1 MTQFT
6 SLFAFHA
13 SRRSRRFFPSSVAAL
28 LFGALFFNS
37 LAALAPSAAR
47 GGVTTVVKPP
57 PLTDEQRVQLRN
69 LTLDRAVALAV
80 QRNPDVLRQLQEIQR
95 AKGIYITARADAIPH
110 IVANATYS
118 GQQRRLVSEGGG
130 GSVFGNIG
138 SVFPVVPGQTSG
150 QLYDSAGNPVT
161 TSPGGA
167 PFNFANLFGG
177 GSNTETPTQNYT
189 IQLQA
194 TQYIFT
200 SGRITH
206 QIRAAQFNEGAQYF
220 ALREVVDQTILNVR
234 TGFYQVL
241 LNEALIKIQEENV
254 VLLENQLRDQQ
265 NRFAAGTVPRFNVL
279 QAEVQ
284 LANQRPQLITARNN
298 FSLSKLNLARL
309 IGVDS
314 PPENGRIADFNV
326 VGTLAYEPRDFNVDQ
341 SVAAAIANRS
351 VLKQNRLNVLAGN
364 ENIKVALSA
373 YGPTVQ
379 ANVGVEQR
387 NQRTTDDIGKGIN
400 GWFFGATATW
410 NIFDGLAAYGQY
422 KQQRATRNEALIA
435 YDDAVRQ
442 VTINVQNSI
451 LNVRQ
456 SKELIASQVLNVSQA
471 EEAVRLAQARL
482 SAGAGTQLDVLNA
495 QVQLLQAQTTELQ
508 ARFSYVSNIATYE
521 QSTGTS
527 TVYQD
532 NFVDP
537 LTRRGAF
544 PPVPTSGRTTVTVRP
559 GDTPSVALKKQTPQR
574 RATGRPAP
582 PAPPK
587 SDAERAGIPR
597 PAISQPLDL
606 PVRTNDE
613 LNFGRNPAADG
624 PAHDNLS
631 KIIRGND

>member
-1 MTQFT
+1 MT
-6 SLFAFHA
+6 FAF
-13 SRRSRRFFPSSVAAL
+13 SRSLSFRRRGAFQNAVVAL
-28 LFGALFFNS
+28 LI
-37 LAALAPSAAR
+37 
-47 GGVTTVVKPP
+47 GGVLCNAGASQNLRAGPVAVVKPP
-57 PLTDEQRVQLRN
+57 PVTEEVRVELKN
-69 LTLDRAVALAV
+69 LTLDRAVALAIE
-80 QRNPDVLRQLQEIQR
+80 RNPEILRQLQEIQR
-95 AKGIYITARADAIPH
+95 AKGVFITARADALPQL
-110 IVANATYS
+110 VASATYS
-118 GQQRRLVSEGGG
+118 GQQQRLVSS
-130 GSVFGNIG
+130 GSSGALSRFVFAPAAG
-138 SVFPVVPGQTSG
+138 VPANQAG
-150 QLYDSAGNPVT
+150 QLFDSLGNPVT
-161 TSPGGA
+161 LGQGGQ
-167 PFNFANLFGG
+167 PFNLNDLFGG
-177 GSNTETPTQNYT
+177 SGSSSRIPTQNYQ

-194 TQYIFT
+194 TQFIFT
-200 SGRITH
+200 SGRVTH

-220 ALREVVDQTILNVR
+220 ALREIVDQTILNVR

-298 FSLSKLNLARL
+298 FNLAKLSLSRL

-314 PPENGRIADFNV
+314 PPDHGRIAAFNV
-326 VGTLAYEPRDFNVDQ
+326 IGRLAYEPRDFNVDQ

-351 VLKQNRLNVLAGN
+351 LLKQSRLNIFIGN
-364 ENIKVALSA
+364 ENMKVALSA

-387 NQRTTDDIGKGIN
+387 NQRSTDDIGKGIN

-410 NIFDGLAAYGQY
+410 NIFDGLSAYGTY
-422 KQQRATRNEALIA
+422 KQQRATRNESLIA

-442 VTINVQNSI
+442 VVINVQNSI
-451 LNVRQ
+451 LNIRQ

-521 QSTGTS
+521 QATGTS

-532 NFVDP
+532 SFIDP
-537 LTRRGAF
+537 LTRRAAF
-544 PPVPTSGRTTVTVRP
+544 PPVPTTGRTTVTVRP
-559 GDTPSVALKKQTPQR
+559 GDTPSVALKKQTPER

-587 SDAERAGIPR
+587 ADVERVGIPR
-597 PAISQPLDL
+597 PAISHPIDL
-606 PVRTNDE
+606 PLRTNDRM
-613 LNFGRNPAADG
+613 NFQRPPAEG
-624 PAHDNLS
+624 QFRETFTTTTTEVS
-631 KIIRGND
+631 TTREK